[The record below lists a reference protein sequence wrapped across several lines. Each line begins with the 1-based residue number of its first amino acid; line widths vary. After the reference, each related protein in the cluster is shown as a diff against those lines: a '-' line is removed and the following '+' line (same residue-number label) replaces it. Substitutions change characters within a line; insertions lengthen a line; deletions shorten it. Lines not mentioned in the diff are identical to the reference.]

1 MPTQDKSNTKIRLHQ
16 HQSAAVAH
24 AVAVYKSAPYGTHGT
39 HGTHG
44 KRTMIV
50 SPTGT
55 GKSYIALGIM
65 NAIPGTLFVAPTQ
78 EILNDMRDKGA
89 PADRLWTVRK
99 LHNRMMEGRELDI
112 PAIIFDEAHHAI
124 DDTHQTVI
132 ALLQETTLLVGLT
145 ATPYRGTP
153 QSSAELQ
160 LFWGDTYTALTY
172 THAAIHGLI
181 RIPACHVEPLVDD
194 DQITATG
201 GDFSISATTSQYS
214 LKTDDAADI
223 LLRRGWVVPSPA
235 GPRIVAPIVVGVC
248 GIEQAKYMAEAI
260 ERICMVPARI
270 VNAESSR
277 ADRNATFADVVACK
291 CVLIHINI
299 VSEGV
304 DLPLRFYLDL
314 APTLSPRLWVQRVG
328 RQMRPVAPGTSTE
341 YPQYVCTNRNLERHA
356 YLLEGCIPDAY
367 VALAQQ
373 AFPTPSGRSIR
384 RAIGLESL
392 GKLRADTVRL
402 TNGLTCAFYNVE
414 GRAGGPDG
422 DRVAFICLL
431 HPCKSQVVWLR
442 RDDKRNE
449 IVNQYGAKGFT
460 YGKWVA
466 VPPPENFVG
475 YGASPAKP
483 LTPGQKSWWDR
494 SARQFGLDETQE
506 VTNRR
511 FAILP
516 ALSDIGATL

>member
-1 MPTQDKSNTKIRLHQ
+1 MSSLIPIKLHK
-16 HQSAAVAH
+16 HQSASIDAAVA
-24 AVAVYKSAPYGTHGT
+24 AYKAKTNT
-39 HGTHG
+39 
-44 KRTMIV
+44 RRIMIV

-55 GKSYIALGIM
+55 GKSYIAIGIM
-65 NAIPGTLFVAPTQ
+65 EAVPGTVFVAPTQ

-89 PADRLWTVRK
+89 HPDLLWTVRK
-99 LHNRMMEGRELDI
+99 LHNRLMEGKELDI

-124 DDTHQTVI
+124 DNTHQTVI
-132 ALLQETTLLVGLT
+132 ALLQDTILLIGLT

-160 LFWGDTYTALTY
+160 LFWHNIYTALTY
-172 THAAIHGLI
+172 TDAAIAGLI
-181 RIPACHVEPLVDD
+181 RIPTCEVIPLVDD
-194 DQITATG
+194 DQITASG
-201 GDFSISATTSQYS
+201 GDFSVSATTSQYA

-223 LLRRGWVVPSPA
+223 LLRKSWVRLDPET
-235 GPRIVAPIVVGVC
+235 GMNYIVAPTVVGVC
-248 GIEQAKYMAEAI
+248 GSEQAKYMQEAI
-260 ERICMVPARI
+260 RRICNVDAAI
-270 VNAESSR
+270 INAESSR
-277 ADRNATFADVVACK
+277 VERDSVFREVVACNV
-291 CVLIHINI
+291 VLIHINI

-304 DLPLRFYLDL
+304 DLPIRFYLDL

-328 RQMRPVAPGTSTE
+328 RQMRPVAKGTSPE

-367 VALAQQ
+367 VANAQQ
-373 AFPTPSGRSIR
+373 AFPTPSGRAIR

-402 TNGLTCAFYNVE
+402 TSGLTCSFYNVE
-414 GRAGGPDG
+414 GKDG
-422 DRVAFICLL
+422 EDRVSYLCIL

-449 IVNQYGAKGFT
+449 VVNQYGAKGFT
-460 YGKWVA
+460 YGKWTPA
-466 VPPPENFVG
+466 QPPENFVG
-475 YGASPAKP
+475 YGAAPAKP

-494 SARQFGLDETQE
+494 SAKQFGLDATQE

-516 ALSDIGATL
+516 ALSDIGASL

>member
-1 MPTQDKSNTKIRLHQ
+1 MSRVITLHP
-16 HQSAAVAH
+16 HQNAGIAGAVA
-24 AVAVYKSAPYGTHGT
+24 AYKSKSDNP
-39 HGTHG
+39 
-44 KRTMIV
+44 RRLMIV

-65 NAIPGTLFVAPTQ
+65 TAIPGTVFVAPTQ
-78 EILNDMRDKGA
+78 EILNDMKEKGA
-89 PADRLWTVRK
+89 PADRLWTVTK

-124 DDTHQTVI
+124 DNTHQTVI
-132 ALLQETTLLVGLT
+132 ALLQTTTLLLGLT

-160 LFWGDTYTALTY
+160 LFWGNVFTALTY
-172 THAAIHGLI
+172 TDAAIAGLI
-181 RIPACHVEPLVDD
+181 RIPFCSVEPLVDD
-194 DQITATG
+194 DQIKATG
-201 GDFSISATTSQYS
+201 GDFSISATTSQYK

-223 LLRRGWVVPSPA
+223 LLRRKWVISPEVEDSF
-235 GPRIVAPIVVGVC
+235 IVAPIVVGVC
-248 GIEQAKYMAEAI
+248 GSEQAKYMQEAV
-260 ERICMVPARI
+260 ERICGVPARI
-270 VNAESSR
+270 INAETSR
-277 ADRNATFADVVACK
+277 IERDAIFAEVVACK

-314 APTLSPRLWVQRVG
+314 APTLSPRLWVQRIG
-328 RQMRPVAPGTSTE
+328 RQMRPVAPGTSDV

-367 VALAQQ
+367 VANAQQ
-373 AFPTPSGRSIR
+373 AFPTPSGRAVR

-402 TNGLTCAFYNVE
+402 TSGLTCSFYNVE
-414 GRAGGPDG
+414 GKAGN
-422 DRVAFICLL
+422 DRVAYICIL

-449 IVNQYGAKGFT
+449 VVNQYGSKGFT
-460 YGKWVA
+460 YGKWIA
-466 VPPPENFVG
+466 VHPPENFTG
-475 YGASPAKP
+475 YAASPARP

-494 SARQFGLDETQE
+494 SAKQFGLDDTQE